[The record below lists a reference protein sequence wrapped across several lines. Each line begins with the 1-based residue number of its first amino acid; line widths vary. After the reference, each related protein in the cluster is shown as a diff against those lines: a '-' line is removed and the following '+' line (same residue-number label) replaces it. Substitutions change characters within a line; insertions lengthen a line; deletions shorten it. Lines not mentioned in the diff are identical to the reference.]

1 MLGDG
6 ELGPAVRERVAETG
20 LADRVIL
27 HGDQTAIAPW
37 YAACDAVLLTSAFEG
52 LPYVAYE
59 AMAMATPLVAPR
71 LPGLA
76 ELVTPETGVLV
87 APRDDVSGYTAA
99 IAALAQD
106 PERRRALGRAGRERA
121 LEGLSL
127 RRMAAEHEALYD
139 ELLARRAVAGGNP
152 AAGASGNGTGPLRSG
167 VARPAVTGALRGRR
181 PGDRPLVSVV
191 IPCFNHGWYLEQ
203 CLRSIAEQEYRPLE
217 VIVVD
222 DGSTDPETLERLA
235 RIDREGGA
243 TVLRLDENR
252 GPSAA
257 RNVAMEAATGRYV
270 LPVDADNLLL
280 PGAIATLV
288 DQLSGA
294 GERVGFIY
302 PNLQYFGNRTDY
314 FEAPSYNLHS
324 LLQHNYCDT
333 SSLIDREILDR
344 GFRYPEDVVLG
355 HEDWDLVLSLA
366 EHGIYGE
373 AANAK
378 TLLYRKHG
386 FTRSDL
392 VNDAG
397 EPFRDVVADRHPGL
411 FDSDARARIKAEW
424 NPALSVIAIDALD
437 ERVDNALPE
446 LVGDAVVQSCA
457 DFELILRTADD
468 IAPGPLGPRLRRI
481 PAALAGSRAQALA
494 HGLEISRGRWV
505 LALYG
510 PPAEMLADPGMVEKV
525 LRILATGVDGLAF
538 ADAGPAAALSWR
550 PCDCSTRSVP
560 GRRGWERCA
569 GRPSVRMLPHRAW
582 RSIPRT
588 RSTWWR
594 AGSPGTRGSSGVS
607 CRAITCLSGP
617 GTTGRTARRL
627 SSGPWT
633 ARPISAVL
641 VLRGRATPIPAAL
654 LRSSPTAPSASRP
667 GCAPTGAGS
676 RPRRACSAAIATWRP
691 GFTATRT

>member
-1 MLGDG
+1 M
-6 ELGPAVRERVAETG
+6 
-20 LADRVIL
+20 
-27 HGDQTAIAPW
+27 
-37 YAACDAVLLTSAFEG
+37 
-52 LPYVAYE
+52 
-59 AMAMATPLVAPR
+59 
-71 LPGLA
+71 
-76 ELVTPETGVLV
+76 
-87 APRDDVSGYTAA
+87 
-99 IAALAQD
+99 
-106 PERRRALGRAGRERA
+106 
-121 LEGLSL
+121 
-127 RRMAAEHEALYD
+127 
-139 ELLARRAVAGGNP
+139 
-152 AAGASGNGTGPLRSG
+152 
-167 VARPAVTGALRGRR
+167 
-181 PGDRPLVSVV
+181 
-191 IPCFNHGWYLEQ
+191 
-203 CLRSIAEQEYRPLE
+203 
-217 VIVVD
+217 
-222 DGSTDPETLERLA
+222 
-235 RIDREGGA
+235 
-243 TVLRLDENR
+243 
-252 GPSAA
+252 
-257 RNVAMEAATGRYV
+257 
-270 LPVDADNLLL
+270 
-280 PGAIATLV
+280 

-494 HGLEISRGRWV
+494 QGLEISRGRWV

-525 LRILATGVDGLAF
+525 LRILATVSMGSPLPTP
-538 ADAGPAAALSWR
+538 GPAAALSWR
-550 PCDCSTRSVP
+550 PCECSTRSAP

-569 GRPSVRMLPHRAW
+569 GRPSVRMLPHRGW
-582 RSIPRT
+582 RLIPRT

-607 CRAITCLSGP
+607 CRATTCLSGP
-617 GTTGRTARRL
+617 GTTGRAARRL

-654 LRSSPTAPSASRP
+654 LRSSRTAPSASRP

-676 RPRRACSAAIATWRP
+676 RPRPACSAAIATWRP